1 MAPGETGLLTRNP
14 WVVRRALT
22 VADYHRMGEA
32 GILTRQDR
40 VELIEGELIALSPIG
55 SGHSGT
61 VNALTRMLVQLVG
74 DRYTSVSHVGRDGA
88 LEPALLPGVTI
99 PVGTLLG

>member
-1 MAPGETGLLTRNP
+1 
-14 WVVRRALT
+14 
-22 VADYHRMGEA
+22 
-32 GILTRQDR
+32 
-40 VELIEGELIALSPIG
+40 
-55 SGHSGT
+55 
-61 VNALTRMLVQLVG
+61 MLVQLVG